1 MLCDREPQMEVVII
15 PWEAGSAP
23 PLHPWLSLARL
34 ASERGRVFFTGLCG
48 ACHATLALPHPFG
61 VRTDSC
67 PGRSALHRGWE
78 GGLGQGG
85 RPPFLSPCGVDVWV
99 PGEWFCTSAV
109 PLTPGGTVCSQ
120 VSPRST
126 WCAWGQAGGSWR
138 VSSQCPSSPGAS
150 PERSVYARL
159 GGGEQVMRLAD
170 LWKQQ
175 ARGSLYTVSGPGHW
189 ARQ

>member
-1 MLCDREPQMEVVII
+1 MEAVTV
-15 PWEAGSAP
+15 PWRQAAP
-23 PLHPWLSLARL
+23 PSPSPALPCPSGL
-34 ASERGRVFFTGLCG
+34 GKGFFFTGLCD

-78 GGLGQGG
+78 GGLGQGD

-120 VSPRST
+120 VSLRST
-126 WCAWGQAGGSWR
+126 
-138 VSSQCPSSPGAS
+138 
-150 PERSVYARL
+150 
-159 GGGEQVMRLAD
+159 
-170 LWKQQ
+170 
-175 ARGSLYTVSGPGHW
+175 
-189 ARQ
+189 